1 MVYICIPA
9 YNEERTIGVVLW
21 KIRQVMADFGRDY
34 QVLVVDDASTDG
46 TSDVMTPY
54 ARIMPV
60 HVRRHTR
67 REGYASSLEAL
78 LREAANRSTY
88 PKRDVIV
95 TLQADFTDEP
105 DDIATLV
112 KRIEGG
118 ADVVTGRIRLVGED
132 TPRAVRWSRAAWQG
146 LLRRTRRGRTEGDPL
161 SGFRAYRVMAVQ
173 RALRDAGEGRLLT
186 TDGWAANAELLGQ
199 VAAHARRTDA
209 VEVELR
215 WGRRQR
221 ESRFQPWEAS
231 KDLFRLLRSAPP
243 PASEEPIPAEA
254 ATAFSSPADEDGGPG
269 GDRSDTGSGRN
280 GQGGRQRSGRRRSRR
295 RGRGG
300 RGNAKGPTP
309 GSA

>member
-21 KIRQVMADFGRDY
+21 KVRQVMADFGRDY

-46 TSDVMTPY
+46 TAEVMTPY

-67 REGYASSLEAL
+67 REGYAASLEAL
-78 LREAANRSTY
+78 LREASSRSTY

-112 KRIEGG
+112 KRLEGG
-118 ADVVTGRIRLVGED
+118 ADVVTGRVRLVGAD

-146 LLRRTRRGRTEGDPL
+146 LLRRTRRGQAEGDLL
-161 SGFRAYRVMAVQ
+161 SGFRAYRVTTVQ
-173 RALRDAGEGRLLT
+173 RALRDVGDGPLLT
-186 TDGWAANAELLGQ
+186 TEGWASNAELLGR
-199 VAAHARRTDA
+199 VAGHARRIEA
-209 VEVELR
+209 VDVELR

-221 ESRFQPWEAS
+221 ESRFRPIEAS
-231 KDLFRLLRSAPP
+231 RELVRLLRSAPP
-243 PASEEPIPAEA
+243 PTLEQAIPAEA
-254 ATAFSSPADEDGGPG
+254 ATSVESDPDPQPAPA
-269 GDRSDTGSGRN
+269 
-280 GQGGRQRSGRRRSRR
+280 GGRPRRKRPRR

-300 RGNAKGPTP
+300 RGNAKGPAP
-309 GSA
+309 DSA